1 MGDLLNLHFWHS
13 PVSST
18 SLNQGSVHLEQHLE
32 EFDDGVWWAMRVSL
46 KLAVGLLTQPEILIT
61 FWVQIKMQMKEI
73 SYFIELESAT
83 TAGTD

>member
-1 MGDLLNLHFWHS
+1 
-13 PVSST
+13 
-18 SLNQGSVHLEQHLE
+18 
-32 EFDDGVWWAMRVSL
+32 MRVTL

-61 FWVQIKMQMKEI
+61 FWVQIKMQTKEI